1 MRMARVNGTQVEG
14 DIAARIRAR
23 RGGALRPL
31 DEMLLHNPPL
41 ADGWNSLLGA
51 IRERIALDAAV
62 RELVV
67 LRIAVLN
74 NAGYEWDAHEPVA
87 RRAGVTDAQLQAL
100 RSGDRSPFDAGQ
112 CAALDYAD
120 AMTTSVVVSDVTFE
134 ALRPHFDET
143 GIVELTAVAAAYNMV
158 SRFLVALDVAK

>member
-1 MRMARVNGTQVEG
+1 MSRVGGTSGAGEV
-14 DIAARIRAR
+14 AARIRAR

-31 DEMLLHNPPL
+31 DEVLLHSPAL

-51 IRERIALDAAV
+51 VRERIALDPAV

-74 NAGYEWDAHEPVA
+74 DAGYEWDAHEPVA
-87 RRAGVTDAQLQAL
+87 RRAGVTDAQLRAV
-100 RSGDRSPFDAGQ
+100 RGDDRSPFDTVQ
-112 CAALDYAD
+112 RAALDYAD
-120 AMTTSVVVSDVTFE
+120 AMTTTVEVSDATFE
-134 ALRPHFDET
+134 ALRPHFDEA
-143 GIVELTAVAAAYNMV
+143 GIVELTAVAAVYNMV

>member
-1 MRMARVNGTQVEG
+1 MSRVSGTQG
-14 DIAARIRAR
+14 DGEIAARIRTR
-23 RGGALRPL
+23 RGGALHPL
-31 DEMLLHNPPL
+31 DEMLLHSPAI

-51 IRERIALDAAV
+51 VRERIALDAAV

-87 RRAGVTDAQLQAL
+87 RRAGITDVQLRAL
-100 RSGDRSPFDAGQ
+100 RTGDRTTFDAVQ
-112 CAALDYAD
+112 RAALDYTD
-120 AMTTSVVVSDVTFE
+120 AMTTTVEVPDATFE
-134 ALRPHFDET
+134 ALRPHFDEA

-158 SRFLVALDVAK
+158 SRFLEALEIRP